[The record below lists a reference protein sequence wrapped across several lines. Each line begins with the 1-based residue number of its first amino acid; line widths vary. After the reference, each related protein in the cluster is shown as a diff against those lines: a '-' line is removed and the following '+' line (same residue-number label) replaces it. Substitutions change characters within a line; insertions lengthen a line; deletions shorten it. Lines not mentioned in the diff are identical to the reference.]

1 MTLQSLSRRK
11 FLSSAAAA
19 GSLGVAGKVASVLA
33 QPIPLAQEQSR
44 FVRPTSPAEFRL
56 ALVGPIQSQ
65 PTPIAANLDVDYD
78 GIRNI
83 VRRGLRYGV
92 KIFELTAGNSQYF
105 ALSYDEIKRV
115 TRTLVEAVEAR
126 GITIAATSS
135 WWTDRAVDYARYAES
150 VGADAVQV
158 LLPTPAGGEDAIV
171 RHFEAIAGGT
181 RLPIVLHGVYSESLM
196 TKLLH
201 IESIVAMKEDSA
213 LDYYIDRMIQFGDRL
228 EIFSGGAESRYLV
241 GYPYGAKSFFST
253 YTSFAPDISMQFWA
267 AIQQGDIRKAA
278 DITKR
283 YDYPFIKR
291 FTVPWWHATLEY
303 FGVAR
308 RFVRPPQVAY
318 TDEQMKD
325 VKRFFDGQG
334 IDPAKYRT

>member
-1 MTLQSLSRRK
+1 MTIEALSRRK
-11 FLSSAAAA
+11 FLGHAAAA
-19 GSLGVAGKVASVLA
+19 GSFGVAGVLGA
-33 QPIPLAQEQSR
+33 QRLLKLTKDE
-44 FVRPTSPAEFRL
+44 FVRPKSPDEFRR

-65 PTPIAANLDVDYD
+65 PTPIAANLEVDYD
-78 GIRNI
+78 GIRSI

-92 KIFELTAGNSQYF
+92 RIFELTAGNSQYF
-105 ALSYDEIKRV
+105 ALTYEEIKNV
-115 TRTLVEAVEAR
+115 TRTLVEEVAGQ

-135 WWTDRAVDYARYAES
+135 WWTERAVDYVRFSES

-158 LLPTPAGGEDAIV
+158 LLPSPAGGEDAIV
-171 RHFEAIAGGT
+171 KHFEAIA
-181 RLPIVLHGVYSESLM
+181 RASKLPIVLHGVYTESML

-253 YTSFAPDISMQFWA
+253 YTGFAPDISMRFWA
-267 AIQQGDIRKAA
+267 AIQQGDIKKAA
-278 DITKR
+278 EITKR
-283 YDYPFIKR
+283 YDYAYIKR

-325 VKRFFDGQG
+325 VKQFFDAQG
-334 IDPAKYRT
+334 IDPAKYRS